1 MSIFLEN
8 VYIFFVSN
16 RYIYNIYIN
25 ANFVASKFSFA
36 RDLEIFL
43 DITSYS

>member
-8 VYIFFVSN
+8 VYIFFSEQPL
-16 RYIYNIYIN
+16 YIN
-25 ANFVASKFSFA
+25 ANFLASKFSFA